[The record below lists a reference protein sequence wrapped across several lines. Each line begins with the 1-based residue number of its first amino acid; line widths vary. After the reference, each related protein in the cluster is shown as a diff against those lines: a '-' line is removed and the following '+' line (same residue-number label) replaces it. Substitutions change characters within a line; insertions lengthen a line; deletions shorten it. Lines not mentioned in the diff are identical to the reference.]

1 MTRLVVMADN
11 SWIGLKIKSL
21 IFSEAEMLRK
31 AIRNISYKIDH
42 FEKKYGTADHDSL
55 YGKADDME
63 LLEWEGEIETI
74 KKLQAKLN
82 TFEEIVFEY
91 Q

>member
-1 MTRLVVMADN
+1 MTKLVVMSDH
-11 SWIGLKIKSL
+11 SWIALKIRSL
-21 IFSEAEMLRK
+21 IFSENEILRK
-31 AIRNISYKIDH
+31 AIRNIRDKICN
-42 FEKKYGTADHDSL
+42 FETKYGTSDPESL
-55 YGKADDME
+55 CGQADDME
-63 LLEWEGEIETI
+63 IIEWEGEIETE